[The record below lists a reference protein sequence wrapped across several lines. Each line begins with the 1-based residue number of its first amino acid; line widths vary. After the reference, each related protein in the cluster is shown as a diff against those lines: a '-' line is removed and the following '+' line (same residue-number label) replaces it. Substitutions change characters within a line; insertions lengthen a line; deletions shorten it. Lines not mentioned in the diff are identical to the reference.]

1 MKETEMTTNATSA
14 VQLGKDYPSPA
25 IDNETRSHVDTAC
38 AAHYL
43 SRKPQTLRMWAC
55 FENGPLRPTRVNGR
69 LAWSVA
75 QIRALLNGG
84 RNG

>member
-1 MKETEMTTNATSA
+1 MKQTKTTENAAIAASIRKA
-14 VQLGKDYPSPA
+14 FAFPP
-25 IDNETRSHVDTAC
+25 IDNETRSHVDTAR
-38 AAHYL
+38 AAFYL

-75 QIRALLNGG
+75 KIRALLSGVDNG
-84 RNG
+84 

>member
-1 MKETEMTTNATSA
+1 MKETGTTVKTANADATE
-14 VQLGKDYPSPA
+14 QPIIFPS
-25 IDNETRSHVDTAC
+25 IDHETRSHVDTAC
-38 AAHYL
+38 AAYHL

-75 QIRALLNGG
+75 QIRALLNGVT
-84 RNG
+84 NG